1 MPFSELIY
9 HIIIKIDTAEGKLHK
24 LTAKVVQAKIE
35 EEIEGFG
42 GAVLTIELMPDH
54 AHILAQSP
62 PNVAPDDIVKLLT
75 DSTSELVAGM
85 GRDEKLIWQSDFGVV
100 SVSKSHVDI
109 VSKYVQTQRE
119 RHASGN
125 INETLERTT
134 SD

>member
-9 HIIIKIDTAEGKLHK
+9 HIIMKMDNSEGKLHK
-24 LTAKVVQAKIE
+24 LTAQVVQARLE

-42 GAVLTIELMPDH
+42 GAVLAIEFLPDH
-54 AHILAQSP
+54 VHILTQVP

-85 GRDEKLIWQSDFGVV
+85 GRDEKIIWRTDFGVI

-109 VSKYVQTQRE
+109 VSKYIQSQDE
-119 RHASGN
+119 RHKAGK
-125 INETLERTT
+125 INETLERIEQE
-134 SD
+134 